1 MDAPRGMNEQEAD
14 ALLKAL
20 FQEVGAHPAPQG
32 MEQRILQAVAA
43 TPRAMPIH
51 EKPLLPGWTWLI
63 TGLVIT
69 GTVVLGLF
77 TRPSS
82 APWSLKLLPEGLLD
96 ELFGSPWLAMALA
109 SVALLL
115 ALNAWLNGRLAM
127 HRVH

>member
-14 ALLKAL
+14 KQLKAL
-20 FQEVGAHPAPQG
+20 FREVAGYQAPQG

-43 TPRAMPIH
+43 IPGAVPTI
-51 EKPLLPGWTWLI
+51 EKPLLPGWAWLI
-63 TGLVIT
+63 TGLLT
-69 GTVVLGLF
+69 AATVALGLF
-77 TRPSS
+77 TRPSP

-115 ALNAWLNGRLAM
+115 ALNTWLNGRLAT